1 MLIPRL
7 AFRNIFRQRRR
18 SLFTAL
24 MMVGGFFLCSISL
37 GLSEGSYNHLIDL
50 FTRDHTGHVQIHRV
64 GYLDRSSL
72 YSTLDQVA
80 ALGAQIENAQYVESW
95 TPRVHSPALAFA
107 GDKTTGVRLL
117 GIDPQRESRTT
128 RLANK
133 VDQGR
138 FLSPEPE
145 RQVLLGAGIARL
157 LGVGMGEQVALIGQ
171 GADGSI
177 ANDLFTVVGQLGEG
191 QAYERM
197 NCYIHIETAQ
207 EFLAL
212 GDRVHQLILTL
223 DRQNRARTVAKA
235 LQTTIGPQL
244 EAVPWQVVEQTF
256 YRAMQ
261 ADRAGTWWSIGIII
275 LMVAVGVLNTVLMT
289 VLERTR
295 EFGVLRALGTRPRTL
310 FALIVCETA
319 LLALLSIGLGALLSL
334 GANYLLSL
342 HGIPLPTPV
351 EFSGMQFDRMRSAVS
366 WTSLWKPALVTF
378 AAAVGISLFPALR
391 AARLT
396 PVAALGAN

>member
-1 MLIPRL
+1 MLVLRL

-18 SLFTAL
+18 SLFTGL
-24 MMVGGFFLCSISL
+24 MMVGGFVFCSLSL
-37 GLSEGSYNHLIDL
+37 GISDGSYDHLIDL
-50 FTRDHTGHVQIHRV
+50 FTRDHTGHVQIHRA

-72 YSTLDQVA
+72 YSTLDQVS
-80 ALGAQIENAQYVESW
+80 ALGAVVEATPHVEAW
-95 TPRVHSPALAFA
+95 APRVYSPALAFA

-117 GIDPQRESRTT
+117 GVDPEREGRTT
-128 RLANK
+128 RLARK
-133 VDQGR
+133 VRQGR
-138 FLSPEPE
+138 FLSAAPGRE
-145 RQVLLGAGIARL
+145 VLLGEGAARL
-157 LGVGMGEQVALIGQ
+157 LGVGVGDQIALIGQ

-177 ANDLFTVVGQLGEG
+177 ANDLFAVVGQLGPG

-197 NCYIHIETAQ
+197 NCYTHIQTAQ
-207 EFLAL
+207 DFLVLA
-212 GDRVHQLILTL
+212 DRVHQLALVL
-223 DRQNRARTVAKA
+223 DQQSRSRAVADRLQAA
-235 LQTTIGPQL
+235 LGPGL

-261 ADRAGTWWSIGIII
+261 ADRAGMWWSLGVIV

-319 LLALLSIGLGALLSL
+319 FLALLSIALGALLSL
-334 GANYLLSL
+334 GGNYLLSL
-342 HGIPLPTPV
+342 YGIPLPTPV
-351 EFSGMQFDRMRSAVS
+351 EFGGMHFDRMRGAVTWS
-366 WTSLWKPALVTF
+366 NLWVPSLVTL

-391 AARLT
+391 AARLS
-396 PVAALGAN
+396 PVKALAAT